1 MKVRFLMRSLS
12 AALLLCSL
20 FTGCA
25 EKEQEGALTLY
36 YPQVTNIGPSMSFI
50 SDAPSYHGPKPSAFA
65 ITRVALDGTSIET
78 SSFSINENSGS
89 ITLSDTEGL
98 KVGSYAVSVS
108 CMADGRRYDFADVF
122 LVKMLPISP
131 EKIEASESLLVIPFA
146 ELKTSDRTVSIIL
159 TGESVSIQSYA
170 LIQEEGKEYFKVSK
184 DGIISVN
191 DAFKGEFMP
200 GIYPLSLKVV
210 SYAGEAVYED
220 FVTISLT
227 SEALSLS
234 YPSANGKVETGLAFE
249 SGVPAV
255 KASPEGLAYALKA
268 VSPETDKITVDAS
281 TGVIRVAE
289 GNGFEIG
296 SSYVVDV
303 TVTNEYGSVDFAS
316 VLTLT
321 TVAFINPIDPASF
334 SYDAAEAIQ
343 GGAFSIAPKAGL
355 VGDEISFA
363 FDSVPAELDG
373 KVVISA
379 ADGTVSAAKGNTIPA
394 GNYEIRVKVSNV
406 KSSATA
412 ILKLNVIENPY
423 FFSYI
428 WYGNNIGLPN
438 DGTYANQFRVTTLD
452 EVKALDLVPQTDAKE
467 GVTLEWSVTNMVS
480 ANGTIDSATGKLSMT
495 GFKSN
500 NLGLALVTAVAGKGT
515 AGETSV
521 TVPVF
526 FSYLQLV
533 NGKLPITYTPFVIQA
548 NPRKGVRSAA
558 PVAFGIDNPSDF
570 YLDYRRTFSY
580 YNIAG
585 PETHVTGQ
593 LAAANT
599 GTFIY
604 AMWKNYYTQL
614 GKAVN
619 AGEKNPVSYYRNSSN
634 LAQALLYIDAADKS
648 VVVNANKWIDSDGV
662 CANGA
667 FQGQI
672 TYVTNGDGSDNNVS
686 GGSQIFPIWIWFDE
700 KF

>member
-1 MKVRFLMRSLS
+1 MKVRSLLRASVAVLLMLG
-12 AALLLCSL
+12 L
-20 FTGCA
+20 FGGCA
-25 EKEQEGALTLY
+25 QKEQEGGLTLY

-98 KVGSYAVSVS
+98 NVGSYAVSVS

-131 EKIEASESLLVIPFA
+131 EKIEASESMLVIPFD
-146 ELKTSDRTVSIIL
+146 ELASTDKTVSVIL
-159 TGESVSIQSYA
+159 TGESVTIQSYA

-184 DGIISVN
+184 DGVISIN
-191 DAFKGEFMP
+191 DSFKGEFMP
-200 GIYPLSLKVV
+200 GIYPLSLKVS
-210 SYAGEAVYED
+210 SYAGEAIYED
-220 FVTISLT
+220 FVTINLT
-227 SEALSLS
+227 SEALRLT
-234 YPSANGKVETGLAFE
+234 YPSPSGKVETGLAFE
-249 SGVPAV
+249 SGVPSV

-334 SYDAAEAIQ
+334 SYDTAEVIQ

-363 FDSVPAELDG
+363 FDSVPAELEG

-379 ADGTVSAAKGNTIPA
+379 ADGTISAAKGNTIPS
-394 GNYEIRVKVSNV
+394 GDYEIVVKVSNV

-412 ILKLNVIENPY
+412 TLKLNVIENPY

-452 EVKALDLVPQTDAKE
+452 EVKALELVPQTDAKE
-467 GVTLEWSVTNMVS
+467 GVTLEWSMKGLQNGG
-480 ANGTIDSATGKLSMT
+480 GTIDSTTGKLSMT
-495 GFKSN
+495 GFKAN
-500 NLGLALVTAVAGKGT
+500 NLGLVLVTAVAGKGT
-515 AGETSV
+515 SGETSV

-526 FSYLQLV
+526 FSFLQPV
-533 NGKLPITYTPFVIQA
+533 NDKLPITYTPFVIQA
-548 NPRKGVRSAA
+548 NPKKGVRSAA
-558 PVAFGIDNPSDF
+558 PVAVGIDNPSNML
-570 YLDYRRTFSY
+570 LDYRRTFNY

-585 PETHVTGQ
+585 PDSHVSGQ
-593 LAAANT
+593 LDKSLT

-604 AMWKNYYTQL
+604 SMWKNYFSQK
-614 GKAVN
+614 GAAVN
-619 AGEKNPVSYYRNSSN
+619 AGSKDPVSYYSNSTN
-634 LAQALLYIDAADKS
+634 LNQALLYIDASDKT
-648 VVVNANKWIDSDGV
+648 VVVNTNKWVDGDGV
-662 CANGA
+662 SANGA
-667 FQGQI
+667 LSGQV
-672 TYVTNGDGSDNNVS
+672 TYVTDGDVANINTAT
-686 GGSQIFPIWIWFDE
+686 QIFPIWIWFDE